1 MNPRE
6 VARFLAAG
14 VANTVFGFAVY
25 SGLVVAG
32 VPVAVALL
40 VATVTGV
47 FFNFLTFGA
56 IAFRRLEATR
66 LPRFAL
72 AYALI
77 YLFNLALLEAVRRLT
92 PLGDVV
98 AQLACLVVVAPAAY
112 MLLKTR
118 VFQPAP

>member
-14 VANTVFGFAVY
+14 VTNTVFGFAVY
-25 SGLVVAG
+25 AGLVLAG
-32 VPVAVALL
+32 VPVAAALL

-47 FFNFLTFGA
+47 FFNFVTFGA
-56 IAFRRLEATR
+56 IAFRRLEAAR
-66 LPRFAL
+66 LPRFAV
-72 AYALI
+72 AYTAI

-92 PLGDVV
+92 PLGDVL
-98 AQLACLVVVAPAAY
+98 AQLACLVVVAPVAY
-112 MLLKTR
+112 LVLKTR